1 MRVSGQA
8 RRPELAVR
16 LDREK
21 LARFGL
27 STQEVGLTLRTALTG
42 YDDLKV
48 PRGDQQVPLL
58 VRLAAADRDRTD
70 QLARLPVLNA
80 QGQLLD
86 VQQLG
91 RVTHD
96 EARAGLER
104 QDRASSVTVFAQPVG
119 RPVGDV
125 GDELRAAVARL
136 HLPASIR
143 LTYAGD
149 LEPQGDAFGPLA
161 VVFGAAVLLMY
172 LIMVALYNSW
182 LDPLVVL
189 FSIPVALVG
198 ALFALAITDNS
209 LNVFTILGLIMM
221 LGLVAKNA
229 ILLVDRANH
238 NRAAGLALGAAVLDA
253 GVTRLRPILMTTL
266 AMVCGML
273 PIALSRAPG
282 AELKTGLGWT
292 LIGGLSSSMVLTLV
306 VVPAVYVTF
315 ASWQQWLGGRLARWQ
330 GRRAV
335 PAAATLLVLLLAA
348 SSARAQTLPP
358 AQTSPLAA
366 PTPPPEV
373 RLSLAEALARTRA
386 ESPEVTEARLDVR
399 QAAAGQR
406 LADRARWPTLNG
418 FGQYQDNFKP
428 PVFFLPNISAD
439 PTTGNLVF
447 DNQHFQAV
455 DAAARHAY
463 SAGANLALPLYQR
476 ELDLNRRLART
487 DYARRGQALRGT
499 TRQQVAEVQRLYLR
513 VMLAQSQQ
521 AVVRQTLAHARQHPR
536 EARALHRAQLALDS
550 DTLRAFVAVANA
562 HAPLARLV
570 RNAGALQADLATR
583 LALPP
588 GTTLMLTDSLAAP
601 TTADPDS
608 LAAAP
613 PEGEAPAVA
622 QALAQR
628 PDVQQLA
635 LTAALA
641 RQQVAVARART
652 LPTLALFGQYSTT
665 SQSADFS
672 FSAQRWPQTAY
683 LGVQLNVP
691 LFNPTTPPRVEQARL
706 AALQTAQQQRAL
718 ASRVAAEVRTTL
730 AALQGARD
738 QLAVQALTVRAAAR
752 AYGLVYQRWQLGLA
766 KWTDL
771 ADAGEQLNQARAN
784 RLQAVYDYRTAEIDY
799 QQALGQGA

>member
-1 MRVSGQA
+1 
-8 RRPELAVR
+8 
-16 LDREK
+16 
-21 LARFGL
+21 
-27 STQEVGLTLRTALTG
+27 
-42 YDDLKV
+42 
-48 PRGDQQVPLL
+48 
-58 VRLAAADRDRTD
+58 
-70 QLARLPVLNA
+70 
-80 QGQLLD
+80 
-86 VQQLG
+86 
-91 RVTHD
+91 
-96 EARAGLER
+96 
-104 QDRASSVTVFAQPVG
+104 
-119 RPVGDV
+119 
-125 GDELRAAVARL
+125 
-136 HLPASIR
+136 
-143 LTYAGD
+143 
-149 LEPQGDAFGPLA
+149 
-161 VVFGAAVLLMY
+161 
-172 LIMVALYNSW
+172 
-182 LDPLVVL
+182 
-189 FSIPVALVG
+189 
-198 ALFALAITDNS
+198 
-209 LNVFTILGLIMM
+209 MM

-315 ASWQQWLGGRLARWQ
+315 ASWQQWLGERLARWQ
-330 GRRAV
+330 GRQAV

-358 AQTSPLAA
+358 ASPQIQLPAA
-366 PTPPPEV
+366 PTPTPPAEV

-386 ESPEVTEARLDVR
+386 ESPEVAEARLDVR

-439 PTTGNLVF
+439 PTTGNLVL

-463 SAGANLALPLYQR
+463 GAGASLALPLYQR

-521 AVVRQTLAHARQHPR
+521 AVVRQTLAHARQHLR

-562 HAPLARLV
+562 HAPLARLA
-570 RNAGALQADLATR
+570 RSAGTLQADLATR

-588 GTTLMLTDSLAAP
+588 GTTLVLTDSLAAP
-601 TTADPDS
+601 AAAGPDS

-691 LFNPTTPPRVEQARL
+691 LFNPTTAPRVEQARL
-706 AALQTAQQQRAL
+706 AALQTTQQQRAL